1 MGKKILLLVVAGLLW
16 VQGMTSALADKGG
29 VTRFATLP
37 SGPGHPEGIAADQQG
52 NIYVATFEFSGTNLI
67 HIFRATNGQLLDSIP
82 LPGVVPLGLAFDT
95 LGNLYVADFGNGN
108 VLQLSP
114 PFTHTSTPSAAFPVC
129 GGASTGCGLNAMTF
143 DAAGD
148 LYVSDSFGG
157 KIFKIDLPGGSVST
171 FAEHDL
177 LTPGSHGFPGFG
189 ANGLAFSSDG
199 ADLFVANTADDRVLK
214 VHVSDKAVS
223 VFAESINGADGILFD
238 GSGQLWVAANQADEI
253 VALNGNGRIVDR
265 RGSFEGI
272 GPDGAVKGLLFP
284 ASIVLSKG
292 SLFVTNLALALT
304 PAVGDEPEEDV
315 TVFTISRI
323 PLSGHEAASSRAA
336 TASARRRA
344 K

>member
-1 MGKKILLLVVAGLLW
+1 MGKKILLLVLTGLLW
-16 VQGMTSALADKGG
+16 FQGKTPALADKGG

-37 SGPGHPEGIAADQQG
+37 QGPGHPEGIAADQQG
-52 NIYVATFEFSGTNLI
+52 NIYVATFEFSGTNVI

-82 LPGVVPLGLAFDT
+82 LPGVIPLGLAFDT

-114 PFTHTSTPSAAFPVC
+114 PFTHSSTVFSVC
-129 GGASTGCGLNAMTF
+129 GGASAGCGLNAMTF

-157 KIFKIDLPGGSVST
+157 KVFKIDLPGGGIST
-171 FAEHDL
+171 FVDDDL
-177 LTPGSHGFPGFG
+177 LKPGSHGFPGFG

-199 ADLFVANTADDRVLK
+199 KYLLVANTADDRILK
-214 VHVSDKAVS
+214 VDVASKKVD

-238 GSGQLWVAANQADEI
+238 GNGHLWVAANQADEI
-253 VALNGNGRIVDR
+253 VALNGNGRVVDR

-304 PAVGDEPEEDV
+304 EATGDEPEEDV
-315 TVFTISRI
+315 TVFTVSRI
-323 PLSGHEAASSRAA
+323 PLSGH
-336 TASARRRA
+336 
-344 K
+344 

>member
-1 MGKKILLLVVAGLLW
+1 MGKKILLLALTGLLW
-16 VQGMTSALADKGG
+16 MQGVTPALADKGG

-37 SGPGHPEGIAADQQG
+37 PGPGHPEGLAADQKG

-82 LPGVVPLGLAFDT
+82 LPGVIPLGLAFDT
-95 LGNLYVADFGNGN
+95 LGNLYVADFDNGR
-108 VLQLSP
+108 VLRLSP
-114 PFTHTSTPSAAFPVC
+114 PFTHSSTPSAVFSVC
-129 GGASTGCGLNAMTF
+129 GGRTAGCGLNAMTF

-157 KIFKIDLPGGSVST
+157 NVFKIDLPAGIVST
-171 FAEHDL
+171 FVTDDL

-199 ADLFVANTADDRVLK
+199 KTLFVANTADDRVLK
-214 VHVSDKAVS
+214 VDVATKDVDT
-223 VFAESINGADGILFD
+223 FAESINGADGILFD
-238 GSGQLWVAANQADEI
+238 GNGQLWVAANQADEI
-253 VALNGNGRIVDR
+253 VALNSKGRVVDR

-272 GPDGAVKGLLFP
+272 GTDGAVKGLLFP

-315 TVFTISRI
+315 TVFTVSRI
-323 PLSGHEAASSRAA
+323 PLSGR
-336 TASARRRA
+336 
-344 K
+344 